1 MASYLYSFV
10 KQPQKDNSRL
20 DPLTTLIKLSLLP
33 YKPEGTKLSIDSNYI
48 YYSENTVFQF
58 AVRKYFGDS
67 YNDLRD
73 LNKTLHKAVAWYYD
87 DSKLKYLFESAVI
100 GLEKLKKTYGN
111 TGKADAVQ
119 SYIDIL
125 SGFNYRV
132 LNDINKEKEKIKN
145 RNDNRN
151 KLENKSNEKDKL
163 ENRSNEKD
171 KLENKS
177 NEKDKLENRSN
188 EKDKLENRSNE
199 KDKLENRSEDSEL
212 KLHDVLK
219 NVWSD
224 DDKEIILRFFYKI
237 KIATNEEDINDTIN
251 GIEALLLSIHK
262 KIEKEVKILSSI

>member
-1 MASYLYSFV
+1 MTSYLYSFV

-20 DPLTTLIKLSLLP
+20 DPLTTLIKLSILP

-87 DSKLKYLFESAVI
+87 DSKLKYLFENAVV

-145 RNDNRN
+145 RNDNKN
-151 KLENKSNEKDKL
+151 KNNDKSEDKSVKENKSDKIENKSNDKN
-163 ENRSNEKD
+163 EDKSND
-171 KLENKS
+171 KIVKENK
-177 NEKDKLENRSN
+177 NEDN
-188 EKDKLENRSNE
+188 
-199 KDKLENRSEDSEL
+199 EL
-212 KLHDVLK
+212 KLHDVLR

-224 DDKEIILRFFYKI
+224 DDREIVLRFFYKI

>member
-1 MASYLYSFV
+1 MTSYLYSFV

-87 DSKLKYLFESAVI
+87 DSKLKYLFENAVI

-151 KLENKSNEKDKL
+151 KLENKSDKT
-163 ENRSNEKD
+163 ENQT
-171 KLENKS
+171 ENQR
-177 NEKDKLENRSN
+177 ENQR
-188 EKDKLENRSNE
+188 ENQSDDN
-199 KDKLENRSEDSEL
+199 EL
-212 KLHDVLK
+212 KLHDVLR
-219 NVWSD
+219 NVWSE
-224 DDKEIILRFFYKI
+224 DDKEIVLRFFYKI
-237 KIATNEEDINDTIN
+237 KITKNEEDINDTIN

>member
-1 MASYLYSFV
+1 MTSYLYSFV

-20 DPLTTLIKLSLLP
+20 DPLTTLIKLSILP

-87 DSKLKYLFESAVI
+87 DSKLKYLFENAVV

-151 KLENKSNEKDKL
+151 KLENK
-163 ENRSNEKD
+163 
-171 KLENKS
+171 
-177 NEKDKLENRSN
+177 
-188 EKDKLENRSNE
+188 SNE